1 MKTLYTAISI
11 LIFISLFSI
20 FSFNYI
26 YNSKEEITNILNS
39 IENNIKKNEDI
50 KNIKLNI
57 QQLEEEWQKK
67 ENILS
72 ILTKH
77 EILDNIRTNISTLI
91 PLIENQE
98 NGILLSEIKKI
109 KTYLIMMI
117 DEEKISFKNLL

>member
-11 LIFISLFSI
+11 LIFILLFSI

-26 YNSKEEITNILNS
+26 SKSKEEITNILNS
-39 IENNIKKNEDI
+39 IENNITKKENIENTKI
-50 KNIKLNI
+50 NIKY
-57 QQLEEEWQKK
+57 LEEQWQKK
-67 ENILS
+67 ENLLS

-77 EILDNIRTNISTLI
+77 EILDNIRTNISTLM